1 MQLEPE
7 RLIKILDVL
16 QELPAP
22 NYRCVGF
29 CPLYSRDTPAPALP
43 MAPALL
49 ALPALRSAHPC
60 PDVLLGDSVLDFCR
74 TLEFLMRHLVHMA
87 SFSAQTNMHARNL
100 AIVWAPNLLRWVHV

>member
-29 CPLYSRDTPAPALP
+29 RPLYSRDTPAPALP
-43 MAPALL
+43 TAPALL

-60 PDVLLGDSVLDFCR
+60 LDVLLGDSVLDFCR

-100 AIVWAPNLLRWVHV
+100 AIVWAPNLLRWVYV